1 MNKVELTPT
10 QCRMARV
17 GLHLGIRE
25 VAELADVASSTVS
38 RFERGDENLHR
49 RTIKAI
55 REGLEEAGAVFITT
69 DEGDKTVVIRE
80 GKE

>member
-1 MNKVELTPT
+1 MKKVELTPT

-25 VAELADVASSTVS
+25 VAELADVATSTVS
-38 RFERGDENLHR
+38 RFERGDETLHR

-55 REGLEEAGAVFITT
+55 REGLEEGGAEFIVT
-69 DEGDKTVVIRE
+69 DDGHHTVII
-80 GKE
+80 KEAKE